1 MPAIYLALRET
12 RSANLRG
19 YSRSTVG
26 WRKCQGNLVQSMP
39 AIRIIVWRRDPT
51 NYNTLLI
58 SCYAHRH
65 SFCSPYS
72 RVSCFI
78 FWLTMLENEGYFFTR
93 SLARLISFWS
103 AVKASSK
110 IHNTRKTQQS
120 AYKILLERF
129 DYISL
134 GERNRNVKRVTFG
147 KVAYFFLFLP
157 RMFRASRSYKNSKE
171 SRLFSRWIPSVGTN
185 KKTICIL
192 HHR

>member
-39 AIRIIVWRRDPT
+39 TIRIIVWRRDPT

-78 FWLTMLENEGYFFTR
+78 FWLIMLENEGYFFTC
-93 SLARLISFWS
+93 SLERLISFWS
-103 AVKASSK
+103 KLQAKFTIEKHSSPLTK
-110 IHNTRKTQQS
+110 YCSKDSII
-120 AYKILLERF
+120 YLLEKEIETSNASLWEKWT
-129 DYISL
+129 ISFYFCRECFVL
-134 GERNRNVKRVTFG
+134 RDPTKIPK
-147 KVAYFFLFLP
+147 KVDSSLAEFLL
-157 RMFRASRSYKNSKE
+157 
-171 SRLFSRWIPSVGTN
+171 
-185 KKTICIL
+185 
-192 HHR
+192 